1 MQAGSYKRERICMQ
15 EGVQSVKCL
24 AIFQDRSAKIIVGI
38 LYQPDCTDSEENP
51 EFGEETYIFIDFHWS
66 DKWANSPQLGAKFT
80 PSTLLVMTSN

>member
-51 EFGEETYIFIDFHWS
+51 EFGEET
-66 DKWANSPQLGAKFT
+66 
-80 PSTLLVMTSN
+80 